1 MFDQVLELLS
11 IIAMILVPFL
21 GRDGREVV
29 ARLLS
34 FIKNLLDKRKR
45 KKDNQ
50 PNLETRKKK
59 DEN

>member
-1 MFDQVLELLS
+1 LFDQVLEFLS
-11 IIAMILVPFL
+11 IIAMVLVPFL

-34 FIKNLLDKRKR
+34 FMKNLLDKRKG

-50 PNLETRKKK
+50 PNLDTRKKK
-59 DEN
+59 NEN

>member
-1 MFDQVLELLS
+1 LFDQVLELLS
-11 IIAMILVPFL
+11 IIAMVLVPFL

-29 ARLLS
+29 SRLLS
-34 FIKNLLDKRKR
+34 FMKNLLDKRKG
-45 KKDNQ
+45 KKDNE

>member
-11 IIAMILVPFL
+11 IIAMVLVPSL

-29 ARLLS
+29 SRLLS
-34 FIKNLLDKRKR
+34 FMKNLLDKRKG
-45 KKDNQ
+45 KNDNQ